1 MRLPFQHQKLRFRSV
16 DGVVLSAY
24 LLGSVIALGCS
35 GSVKSGDAKGAGGS
49 GLMQVTGGSAG
60 SGATQG
66 SSATGGGGM
75 TSVETG
81 GASQSGGTGGSLV
94 IDVPPGDAGASEGGA
109 MQVAPTGFPDGYTH
123 ATIGG
128 FKVGAAIT
136 DDGAQPTPTK
146 AGGCGTSI
154 LAVIRDFEADGANFE
169 SPDWIYV
176 AGDDRGVV
184 EKTLGP
190 DQKPVYAHKGKTT
203 TIGSPAVFDTFYRN
217 VPGTNLPFIFN
228 IYFAPNDGVSSFS
241 SSAFFPLDDLGFGNS
256 GEDAD
261 GTPHNF
267 FFTTEIHTEF
277 EYQGGETF
285 SFTGD
290 DDVWVFIDNEL
301 VIDIGGVHPAESAS
315 VRLDSLG
322 LTKGK
327 TYPFDM
333 FQTERHT
340 TQSNFRADTNL
351 TFVNCGSI
359 VPSEPR

>member
-1 MRLPFQHQKLRFRSV
+1 V
-16 DGVVLSAY
+16 ILSTG
-24 LLGSVIALGCS
+24 LLGSVVALGCS
-35 GSVKSGDAKGAGGS
+35 GSVESGDAKGS
-49 GLMQVTGGSAG
+49 GGGSAMQAAGG

-66 SSATGGGGM
+66 SNATGGGGT
-75 TSVETG
+75 TSTG
-81 GASQSGGTGGSLV
+81 EAGASQGGGTGGSIV
-94 IDVPPGDAGASEGGA
+94 IDVPLGDAGASEGGA
-109 MQVAPTGFPDGYTH
+109 MPVAPTGFPDGYTH
-123 ATIGG
+123 ATLGG
-128 FKVGAAIT
+128 FKVGAPIT

-154 LAVIRDFEADGANFE
+154 LAVIRDFEADGVNFE

-203 TIGSPAVFDTFYRN
+203 TISGPAAFDTFYRN
-217 VPGTNLPFIFN
+217 VPGTNQPFIFN
-228 IYFAPNDGVSSFS
+228 IYFEPNDGVSSFS
-241 SSAFFPLDDLGFGNS
+241 SNAFFPLDALGFGNS
-256 GEDAD
+256 GKDDD
-261 GTPHNF
+261 GKPHNF

-277 EYQGGETF
+277 EYHGGETF

-290 DDVWVFIDNEL
+290 DDVWVFIDNHL

-322 LTKGK
+322 LTKGE

-351 TFVNCGSI
+351 TFVNCGTI